1 VNERS
6 LLDRALRLLAIRD
19 HTEFELV
26 RKLSRHG
33 SSAEVQAVLA
43 YLRERG
49 YLNDQEVG
57 YRRARYLR
65 TRKLYGN
72 RRIFHEL
79 QSLGLD
85 AKMIGLI
92 LEQVEKEAPESAS
105 LQEAVRAR
113 VATRNLPENRID
125 LKKLFDYAIRLGYPP
140 AAVREVLEPYFASLN
155 RDED

>member
-1 VNERS
+1 
-6 LLDRALRLLAIRD
+6 
-19 HTEFELV
+19 
-26 RKLSRHG
+26 
-33 SSAEVQAVLA
+33 
-43 YLRERG
+43 
-49 YLNDQEVG
+49 LNDQEVG